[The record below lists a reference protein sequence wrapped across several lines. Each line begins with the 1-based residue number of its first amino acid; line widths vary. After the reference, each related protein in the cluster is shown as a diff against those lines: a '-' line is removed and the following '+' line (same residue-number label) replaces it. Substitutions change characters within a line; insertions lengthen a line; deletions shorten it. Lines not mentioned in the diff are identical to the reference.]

1 MCNLIIKK
9 YFIMTRLR
17 DHEPTLLHKERM
29 KLETRYLTFSISIFH
44 AIYVLNLVSNGLP
57 PRCPDFGSILVY
69 MALLLINI
77 HLYDESKC
85 YYYCYWHR
93 HPILFSIYYEIT
105 RILFSL
111 GIIKWN
117 VVTWNS
123 IDVIMLAAIYVTWV
137 VGYMAHSH
145 LIIRIR

>member
-1 MCNLIIKK
+1 
-9 YFIMTRLR
+9 MTRFSN
-17 DHEPTLLHKERM
+17 HEPTLLQKERM
-29 KLETRYLTFSISIFH
+29 KLETRYLAFSISIFH
-44 AIYVLNLVSNGLP
+44 AVYVLSLVSNGLP
-57 PRCPDFGSILVY
+57 PRISDFGSVLVY
-69 MALLLINI
+69 MVLLLINI

-117 VVTWNS
+117 VTTWNS
-123 IDVIMLAAIYVTWV
+123 IDAIAMTAIYVTWII
-137 VGYMAHSH
+137 GYIAHNH
-145 LIIRIR
+145 LAIKIK